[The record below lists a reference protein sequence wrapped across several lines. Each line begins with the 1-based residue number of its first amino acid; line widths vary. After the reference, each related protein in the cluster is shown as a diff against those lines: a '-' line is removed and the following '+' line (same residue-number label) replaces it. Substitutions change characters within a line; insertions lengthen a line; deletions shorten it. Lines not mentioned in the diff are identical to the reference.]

1 MPDGTVVSAAKRAG
15 PLRSPRGRG
24 GAGRPSPSK
33 IAGVGDEQ
41 LRRPG
46 GPPAKSP
53 LRQPASLAI
62 SSPAAAS
69 QLFSP
74 VSK

>member
-1 MPDGTVVSAAKRAG
+1 MS
-15 PLRSPRGRG
+15 
-24 GAGRPSPSK
+24 SK
-33 IAGVGDEQ
+33 IAGVVTRSSAGS
-41 LRRPG
+41 G
-46 GPPAKSP
+46 GPPPKSP
-53 LRQPASLAI
+53 LRQPASVAI